1 MFEQFMKRTKIKLE
15 ISLSVLWLL
24 CVREMNA
31 RQQRNAIFWCCTII
45 AACTAAGLIAVVI
58 IVVHHQSHAQ

>member
-1 MFEQFMKRTKIKLE
+1 MFEQFMKRTKIKLK
-15 ISLSVLWLL
+15 ISSTVLWLL

-31 RQQRNAIFWCCTII
+31 RQHRNAIFWCCTII

-58 IVVHHQSHAQ
+58 IVVHLQSHAQ